1 MHADWTVARELIVY
15 HADWPVSRAPIVM
28 PTGQPLSADYHVD
41 RPVAGEPTMPH
52 PTN

>member
-1 MHADWTVARELIVY
+1 MHADWTVARELIIY
-15 HADWPVSRAPIVM
+15 HADWPVSHEPIVL

-41 RPVAGEPTMPH
+41 RQPTMPQ